1 MHLKVVILS
10 RLSKSN
16 LWPGDLC
23 WDRSSWPAGLNSFPL
38 LSFSLMSFSVHNTVP
53 FSPLWLRLRLD
64 LPRICGNWEYVFLLP
79 HLVHPCPPLC
89 YARTNLGRRPENMSP
104 HAHRLQCVDSID
116 HQLMCLFMI
125 PLTESGQRSATH
137 WCSRSS
143 GPVLNF
149 THKRNQKKK
158 SAFFEWCSWASFKG
172 STVLLSSSSSRR
184 IRGSRN
190 TDESL
195 VEDSLSYTVL
205 VYEGVKSKFLLFY
218 QKVNFCTTF

>member
-1 MHLKVVILS
+1 M
-10 RLSKSN
+10 
-16 LWPGDLC
+16 WPGDLC

-64 LPRICGNWEYVFLLP
+64 LPRIRGNWEYVFLLP
-79 HLVHPCPPLC
+79 HLAHPCPPLC
-89 YARTNLGRRPENMSP
+89 HARTNLGRRPENMSP
-104 HAHRLQCVDSID
+104 HAHRLQCFDSID

-125 PLTESGQRSATH
+125 PLTESGRQSATH
-137 WCSRSS
+137 WCSWSS

-149 THKRNQKKK
+149 TQKRNQKEK

-172 STVLLSSSSSRR
+172 NTVLLSSSSRR
-184 IRGSRN
+184 IWGSHI

-195 VEDSLSYTVL
+195 VVDSL
-205 VYEGVKSKFLLFY
+205 
-218 QKVNFCTTF
+218 